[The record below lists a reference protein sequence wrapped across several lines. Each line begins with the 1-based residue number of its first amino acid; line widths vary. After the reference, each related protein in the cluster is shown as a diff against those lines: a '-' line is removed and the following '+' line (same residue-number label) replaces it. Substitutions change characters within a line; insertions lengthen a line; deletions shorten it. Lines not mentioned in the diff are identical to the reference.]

1 MKNDIEITFNTK
13 RKIFMIFLKVCFIS
27 IGIFFLIKANDFEP
41 FWVIRSAWVLRLAGF
56 IAIAY
61 FGTLFILYL
70 KVAARKVALIID
82 KEGIVDRSSFVGVG
96 RILWSQISGIK
107 THESNSASYVL
118 VFVNEPA
125 EIIKNSR
132 NWFERWHLRVQNR
145 SFRTPVAIPMIA
157 LNIYI
162 DDLESLLLNRLED
175 YKNVA
180 GA

>member
-1 MKNDIEITFNTK
+1 M
-13 RKIFMIFLKVCFIS
+13 
-27 IGIFFLIKANDFEP
+27 
-41 FWVIRSAWVLRLAGF
+41 
-56 IAIAY
+56 
-61 FGTLFILYL
+61 
-70 KVAARKVALIID
+70 AARKVALIID

-118 VFVNEPA
+118 VFVNETA
-125 EIIKNSR
+125 DIIKNSR

-145 SFRTPVAIPMIA
+145 GFRTPVAIPMIA

-175 YKNVA
+175 YKNGA